1 MYIRYKIHLKVIS
14 WKIAIFRFRLAP
26 KKDLH
31 FSSLSPKISVINSMP
46 LSILFK
52 CFLLLFEPKVL
63 IFWLFSFLLGHGTAH
78 TSHVALRG
86 VLHNILYTV
95 KPFEILR
102 SRKTILFIFLRPTI
116 RHCSSVFFIKSSYRS
131 DNEFRTFCRSRKSPW
146 HFFRSVKWLICLWL
160 HSPLMMLEWPDFV
173 QWVNSTQ

>member
-1 MYIRYKIHLKVIS
+1 MYIRYKIHLEVIS

-46 LSILFK
+46 LFILFK

-116 RHCSSVFFIKSSYRS
+116 RHCSSVFLSKALIVLIMNLELFAALERVL
-131 DNEFRTFCRSRKSPW
+131 DTFFVLSNDWFVFDYTVPW
-146 HFFRSVKWLICLWL
+146 WC
-160 HSPLMMLEWPDFV
+160 
-173 QWVNSTQ
+173 